1 MKCQFGTKVLGL
13 WDAEEKLIEPINNQ
27 IVARL

>member
-1 MKCQFGTKVLGL
+1 MKCQFGTKVPDL